1 MLSPALTIRAR
12 RTIDRNLLLVVENPD
27 TMSILFLWGDC
38 LKAHLV
44 KGTSRESMGE
54 SYGFYRREVD
64 WKGLNGAVTTTI
76 YHTIQNIEGIHKL
89 PSLSTTLTLNMQL

>member
-1 MLSPALTIRAR
+1 MFIF
-12 RTIDRNLLLVVENPD
+12 
-27 TMSILFLWGDC
+27 FLWGDC

-64 WKGLNGAVTTTI
+64 YEGLNGVVTTTI
-76 YHTIQNIEGIHKL
+76 YHTIRNIEDIRKL
-89 PSLSTTLTLNMQL
+89 ASLSTTLTLNRQL